1 MVVSVAGKAIGGAL
15 GSYGLV
21 ALEVACFRPAPRP
34 IAQLPEG
41 ASCIAAEA
49 VPSLAAL
56 VAVEGTG
63 FVEADAAV

>member
-1 MVVSVAGKAIGGAL
+1 MVVAVAGEAVGGAF
-15 GSYGLV
+15 GSHGLV

-34 IAQLPEG
+34 IVQLPESAG
-41 ASCIAAEA
+41 CVAAEA

-56 VAVEGTG
+56 IAVEGTG